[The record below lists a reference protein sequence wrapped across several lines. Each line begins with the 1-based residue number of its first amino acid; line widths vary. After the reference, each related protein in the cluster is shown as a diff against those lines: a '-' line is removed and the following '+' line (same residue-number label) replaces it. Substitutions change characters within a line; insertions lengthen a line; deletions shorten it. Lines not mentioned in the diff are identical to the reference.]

1 MLPVHHHLY
10 DTKLLMLAVPACA
23 MLWAEG
29 GRTGRLALLVTGA
42 GFALTGDISWT
53 MIFWFVNHLHLP
65 AAGAR
70 GWILTAL
77 HVFPAPLILLVMS
90 VLYLWAYARNAR
102 AGNDG
107 EGAREVIGGGRM
119 AACAG
124 IDRKPKRGTRL
135 FCWIVLQFRS
145 RFTMIQ

>member
-1 MLPVHHHLY
+1 
-10 DTKLLMLAVPACA
+10 MLAVPACA

-42 GFALTGDISWT
+42 GFMLTGDISWT
-53 MIFWFVNHLHLP
+53 MIFWFVNHLHLL

-77 HVFPAPLILLVMS
+77 HVFPAPLILLAMS
-90 VLYLWAYARNAR
+90 VFYLWAYARNAR

-107 EGAREVIGGGRM
+107 EGACEAVE
-119 AACAG
+119 
-124 IDRKPKRGTRL
+124 D
-135 FCWIVLQFRS
+135 
-145 RFTMIQ
+145 

>member
-42 GFALTGDISWT
+42 GFMLTGDISWT

-77 HVFPAPLILLVMS
+77 RVFPAPLILLAMS
-90 VLYLWAYARNAR
+90 VFYLWATPATPAPGMMEKAR
-102 AGNDG
+102 ARQLKIDAGQPR
-107 EGAREVIGGGRM
+107 EGLLASWARKSAHLSGPSCNF
-119 AACAG
+119 AAVS
-124 IDRKPKRGTRL
+124 L
-135 FCWIVLQFRS
+135 
-145 RFTMIQ
+145 